1 MQKQKCICI
10 TNALQKRLILYFL
23 ALPKPVDFWYRG
35 GGGGG
40 GLCDCGESLMRLLAL
55 DDDDDEEEVEVDD
68 AEKQE
73 NDELEETGKIEGVG
87 GGTAGTLYS

>member
-1 MQKQKCICI
+1 
-10 TNALQKRLILYFL
+10 
-23 ALPKPVDFWYRG
+23 
-35 GGGGG
+35 
-40 GLCDCGESLMRLLAL
+40 MRLLAL
-55 DDDDDEEEVEVDD
+55 DDDDDDDDEEELVD